1 MNKKQ
6 LLKELERIFEKK
18 KIKENTSL
26 DKLNFDSLK
35 ILELIAF
42 KEIKFKNLKIKPI
55 DFYNCKKVID
65 IVKLL
70 KVR

>member
-18 KIKENTSL
+18 EIKENTSL

-55 DFYNCKKVID
+55 DFYDCKKVID

-70 KVR
+70 KVK

>member
-6 LLKELERIFEKK
+6 LLKELECIFEKK